1 MTENKTIFHLFK
13 EEPIQNSLPTE
24 SNHFTKQESKNLG
37 NESNTNIFESF
48 VSMSLNYFKDSKH
61 GAEDYFYDETDNEC
75 GSNFVSKKE
84 LQKILY
90 KNSKYKESDFSKLS
104 KLGNGSYGHVFR
116 IRHKET
122 NKIYAL
128 KEMNKLKLNKED
140 KLYQIYVEN
149 EMLKI
154 CSHKNIIKY
163 YGFYEN
169 NSNFSIIEEYCPYG
183 DLSSFL
189 NENKNN
195 LTLVEIQYIIAQIIT
210 CLEYLSH
217 KKIIHRDIK
226 PENFLITD
234 NFTLKLIDFGTATFL
249 GKIFDPETNQFI
261 DDNYKPDRISDSFIK
276 NVNSKEQPDINA
288 NFSPQQSFQNKIMS
302 RNVFRYK
309 RRVIMSLLGFI
320 GCTSLLMSG
329 YAIKD
334 SMLNIIDKQFN
345 EISYYDQVVNLD
357 GDLSEGKLNELFNY
371 DKIENLVYV
380 KTTLVEFQ
388 DSRATFIIPNDINN
402 FKTLFNLKDYKTGEV
417 LEFKNNEV
425 IITASLADNLHK
437 KVGDE
442 IEFVDNNVVQKF
454 KISAIAENYV
464 NSYIYMDK
472 QTYSSSIGKY
482 FINCAFIK
490 FDNLENTDAIIT
502 TLNENDHVLT
512 TMSVSYLKEN
522 FKTMLKAFD
531 SIIIVLIVFSALLSF
546 VVMYSLAYITL
557 SERQREIATLKV
569 LGYSGK
575 EIDDYILKEQLNI
588 VILGIIF
595 GIITGSLYST
605 ILVSNI
611 RFSQLYLIKQIEPI
625 SYVKTAGFIFIFAV
639 IVGIAVHFMLKK
651 LKMIESLKSVE

>member
-288 NFSPQQSFQNKIMS
+288 NFSPQQSFQNKITNLFKYIAYPFFNLETEKNENIQKFEKINQQKFVGTAEYMAPEIINS
-302 RNVFRYK
+302 KEIGYYTDMWS
-309 RRVIMSLLGFI
+309 VICILFLCFTGNNPFTDKTEYLIFQNITNIKMNEKNIEFISDEALNLIKNFFKEEPSQRIGYNGTKDFDFKKIKSHPFFHLEDENISLNQI
-320 GCTSLLMSG
+320 QQSLMDKCSYYRKSL
-329 YAIKD
+329 IKKNNNYFNTVK
-334 SMLNIIDKQFN
+334 LNINKNHKNKLEESKNQENEKIIKCGLLKKQ
-345 EISYYDQVVNLD
+345 SPYYYYDLRKVVL
-357 GDLSEGKLNELFNY
+357 Y
-371 DKIENLVYV
+371 DTPRI
-380 KTTLVEFQ
+380 
-388 DSRATFIIPNDINN
+388 
-402 FKTLFNLKDYKTGEV
+402 DY
-417 LEFKNNEV
+417 
-425 IITASLADNLHK
+425 IDP
-437 KVGDE
+437 
-442 IEFVDNNVVQKF
+442 
-454 KISAIAENYV
+454 
-464 NSYIYMDK
+464 
-472 QTYSSSIGKY
+472 
-482 FINCAFIK
+482 
-490 FDNLENTDAIIT
+490 
-502 TLNENDHVLT
+502 
-512 TMSVSYLKEN
+512 
-522 FKTMLKAFD
+522 
-531 SIIIVLIVFSALLSF
+531 
-546 VVMYSLAYITL
+546 
-557 SERQREIATLKV
+557 
-569 LGYSGK
+569 GK
-575 EIDDYILKEQLNI
+575 EIVKGRIILTKECGAQ
-588 VILGIIF
+588 
-595 GIITGSLYST
+595 
-605 ILVSNI
+605 
-611 RFSQLYLIKQIEPI
+611 LIKSNQFKLYTPKRTYFFMCKERYNISPWVSAINSIIE
-625 SYVKTAGFIFIFAV
+625 
-639 IVGIAVHFMLKK
+639 
-651 LKMIESLKSVE
+651 KSE